1 MTYWSLFTHFTSD
14 SHSVLHKLLTTPLS
28 AYHEAVLGNK
38 LALCQAA
45 GTQGDRGKVD
55 SVDSV
60 DREIEELICKPI
72 IR

>member
-1 MTYWSLFTHFTSD
+1 M
-14 SHSVLHKLLTTPLS
+14 LHKLLTTPLS
-28 AYHEAVLGNK
+28 PYHEAVLGNK

-45 GTQGDRGKVD
+45 GTQGDRGT
-55 SVDSV
+55 VDSV

>member
-1 MTYWSLFTHFTSD
+1 M
-14 SHSVLHKLLTTPLS
+14 LHKLLTTPLS
-28 AYHEAVLGNK
+28 PYHEAVLENK

-45 GTQGDRGKVD
+45 GTQGDRGTVDSVD